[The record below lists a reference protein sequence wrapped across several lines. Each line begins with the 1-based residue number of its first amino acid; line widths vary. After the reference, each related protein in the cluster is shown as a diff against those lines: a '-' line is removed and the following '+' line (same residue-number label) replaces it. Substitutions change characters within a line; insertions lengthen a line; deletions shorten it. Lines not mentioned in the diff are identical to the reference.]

1 MSLPNYLISQFA
13 KATNDTKKR
22 TKETV
27 IAYGTTV
34 RYNNATFVK
43 LDGSEILTPVTSTA
57 DTIPGER
64 VMVTI
69 KNHAATITGNITSP
83 AARTGDVNQLNKDV
97 NGAEKVA
104 TNFLNL
110 TDDLGLIVG
119 DRTGD
124 RLAGNIQLKAEVGGA
139 SISLRD
145 GTTILTKFSAT
156 SKAFTGVT
164 STSDSSGSSTITTED
179 EDGTESSETMD
190 DVEQTV
196 YTSQTKPVVKFESP
210 NPIYFSNGI
219 TTNKILISD
228 DSFIS
233 NVNLTLNGRIFDANG
248 KAVLEPITSNGNLSI
263 GYGRYKAATASS
275 TDFSTLYGNKVRLY
289 TKNGA
294 QIIQDGRIA
303 FETLNSKGNMALGYH
318 LKKKGS
324 GNLNLYGG
332 DAVNIYAKSASI
344 ADSTGSSCFQAKNEA
359 GNTTLGYARYAN
371 GGETN
376 VYGGTALNLQAA
388 SGGTIVAKSAI
399 VPETNASLSLG
410 KYNEL
415 GWSNIYIGN
424 AGNTYSGLRMI
435 QSGKSLNM
443 CGRDANGRFIFGNT
457 ESIMYYVNKSVDTTT
472 TGTAFKFTS
481 GNNDAEN
488 NTSSVWLFGG
498 ADTTSRYIG
507 SYVAYN
513 RTYTNTANMCVTS
526 NGVFGRS
533 TSSSQRYKRDIVVAN
548 IDDFKGLYELP
559 VKKFK
564 YKNDYIAADDEL
576 YDKYL
581 YGFIVEDL
589 ERFLPCAVQHEIDE
603 NGTAIPEMWNSN
615 IIVPSLLKLIQ
626 DLNTRLK
633 SIEEGA

>member
-1 MSLPNYLISQFA
+1 MSLSTDLISQFA
-13 KATNDTKKR
+13 KVTNDTSKR
-22 TKETV
+22 EKGTA
-27 IAYGTTV
+27 IAYATV
-34 RYNNATFVK
+34 VSRGDTMYVK
-43 LDGSEILTPVTSTA
+43 LDGSDVLTPVSSTVSIR
-57 DTIPGER
+57 DGER
-64 VMVTI
+64 VTVMI
-69 KNHAATITGNITSP
+69 KNHIATITGNITSP
-83 AARTGDVNQLNKDV
+83 AANSEDNIDAART
-97 NGAEKVA
+97 A
-104 TNFLNL
+104 TNYMDLS
-110 TDDLGLIVG
+110 DDRGLIIG
-119 DRTGD
+119 DRTSTIL
-124 RLAGNIQLKAEVGGA
+124 RGNIQLKAESGGA
-139 SISLRD
+139 SIALRD

-156 SKAFTGVT
+156 RKTYTGIT
-164 STSDSSGSSTITTED
+164 SASYSSSSSTITTED

-219 TTNKILISD
+219 TTDKILISD
-228 DSFIS
+228 ENFIS
-233 NVNLTLNGRIFDANG
+233 NVNITLNGRIFDANG

-263 GYGRYKAATASS
+263 GYGRYKAATTTS
-275 TDFSTLYGNKVRLY
+275 TDYSTLYGNKVRLY

-424 AGNTYSGLRMI
+424 AGDTYNGLRMI

-498 ADTTSRYIG
+498 ADATSRYIG

-603 NGTAIPEMWNSN
+603 DGTAIPEMWNSN

>member
-1 MSLPNYLISQFA
+1 MSLSTDLISQFA
-13 KATNDTKKR
+13 KVTNDNSKR
-22 TKETV
+22 EKGTV
-27 IAYGTTV
+27 IAYATV
-34 RYNNATFVK
+34 VSRGDTMYVK
-43 LDGSEILTPVTSTA
+43 LDGSDVLTPVSSTVSIR
-57 DTIPGER
+57 DGER
-64 VMVTI
+64 VTVTI
-69 KNHAATITGNITSP
+69 KNHIATITGNITSP
-83 AARTGDVNQLNKDV
+83 AANSEDNIDAART
-97 NGAEKVA
+97 A
-104 TNFLNL
+104 TNYMDLS
-110 TDDLGLIVG
+110 DDRGLIIG
-119 DRTGD
+119 DRTSTIL
-124 RLAGNIQLKAEVGGA
+124 RGNIQLKAESGGA
-139 SISLRD
+139 SIALRD

-156 SKAFTGVT
+156 RKTYTGIT
-164 STSDSSGSSTITTED
+164 SASYSSSSSTITTED

-190 DVEQTV
+190 DVEQIV

-219 TTNKILISD
+219 TTDKILISD
-228 DSFIS
+228 ENFIS
-233 NVNLTLNGRIFDANG
+233 NVNITLNGRIFDANG

-263 GYGRYKAATASS
+263 GYGRYKAATTTS
-275 TDFSTLYGNKVRLY
+275 TDYSTLYGNKVRLY

-424 AGNTYSGLRMI
+424 AGGTYSGLRMI

-498 ADTTSRYIG
+498 ADATSRYIG

>member
-1 MSLPNYLISQFA
+1 MSLSSDLISQFA
-13 KATNDTKKR
+13 RITNDNSKR
-22 TKETV
+22 DKGTV
-27 IAYGTTV
+27 ITYGTTIL
-34 RYNNATFVK
+34 RGDSMYVK
-43 LDGSEILTPVTSTA
+43 IDGSDVLTPVSSTVNVR
-57 DTIPGER
+57 DNER
-64 VMVTI
+64 VTVMI
-69 KNHAATITGNITSP
+69 KNHTATITGNITSP
-83 AARTGDVNQLNKDV
+83 AANSKDSSDA
-97 NGAEKVA
+97 GKTA
-104 TNFLNL
+104 TNYMER
-110 TDDLGLIVG
+110 TDDRGLIIG
-119 DRTGD
+119 DRTGAIL
-124 RLAGNIQLKAEVGGA
+124 RGNIQLKAESGGA
-139 SISLRD
+139 SIALRD
-145 GTTILTKFSAT
+145 STTILAKFSAIT
-156 SKAFTGVT
+156 KIFTGVT
-164 STSDSSGSSTITTED
+164 SAANSTSSSTITTED
-179 EDGTESSETMD
+179 EDGSEDSETIT
-190 DVEQTV
+190 DVEQV
-196 YTSQTKPVVKFESP
+196 VQTSQTKPVVKFESDS
-210 NPIYFSNGI
+210 PIYFSNGV
-219 TTNKILISD
+219 TTDKILISD
-228 DSFIS
+228 ENFIS

-275 TDFSTLYGNKVRLY
+275 KDYSTLYGNKVRLC

-318 LKKKGS
+318 LKKRGS

-376 VYGGTALNLQAA
+376 IYGGSALNLYAA
-388 SGGTIVAKSAI
+388 SGGVINANNAI
-399 VPETNASLSLG
+399 VPSSNAAISLG

-424 AGNTYSGLRMI
+424 AANTYNGLRMI
-435 QSGKSLNM
+435 QSGQSLNM
-443 CGRDANGRFIFGNT
+443 CGRDAEGRFIFGNN
-457 ESIMYYVNKSVDTTT
+457 ESVMYYVNKNVDTTT
-472 TGTAFKFTS
+472 TGNAFKFTS
-481 GNNDAEN
+481 GNNDAAN
-488 NTSSVWLFGG
+488 NTGSVWFFG
-498 ADTTSRYIG
+498 ASDTTSRYIG
-507 SYVAYN
+507 SYVVYN

-533 TSSSQRYKRDIVVAN
+533 TSSSQRYKRDIVMAD
-548 IDDFKGLYELP
+548 IDDLKCLYDLP
-559 VKKFK
+559 IKKFK

-589 ERFLPCAVQHEIDE
+589 ESILPCAVQHTNDE
-603 NGTAIPEMWNSN
+603 DGAMIPEMWNSN

-633 SIEEGA
+633 NIEEGVQHG

>member
-1 MSLPNYLISQFA
+1 MSLSTDLISQFA
-13 KATNDTKKR
+13 KVTNDNSKR
-22 TKETV
+22 EKGTA
-27 IAYGTTV
+27 IAYATV
-34 RYNNATFVK
+34 VSRGDTMYVK
-43 LDGSEILTPVTSTA
+43 LDGSDVLTPVSSTVSIR
-57 DTIPGER
+57 DEER
-64 VMVTI
+64 VTVMI
-69 KNHAATITGNITSP
+69 KNHIATITGNITSP
-83 AARTGDVNQLNKDV
+83 AANSEDNIDAART
-97 NGAEKVA
+97 A
-104 TNFLNL
+104 TNYMDLS
-110 TDDLGLIVG
+110 DDRGLIIG
-119 DRTGD
+119 DRTSTIL
-124 RLAGNIQLKAEVGGA
+124 RGNIQLKAESGGA
-139 SISLRD
+139 SIALRD

-156 SKAFTGVT
+156 RKTYTGVT
-164 STSDSSGSSTITTED
+164 SAYYSSSSSTITTED

-219 TTNKILISD
+219 TTDKILISD
-228 DSFIS
+228 ESFIS
-233 NVNLTLNGRIFDANG
+233 NVNITLNGRIFDANG

-294 QIIQDGRIA
+294 LIIHNGRVA
-303 FETLNSKGNMALGYH
+303 LETLNSKGNMVIGYH
-318 LKKKGS
+318 LKKIGS
-324 GNLNLYGG
+324 GNLNLY
-332 DAVNIYAKSASI
+332 
-344 ADSTGSSCFQAKNEA
+344 
-359 GNTTLGYARYAN
+359 
-371 GGETN
+371 
-376 VYGGTALNLQAA
+376 AA
-388 SGGTIVAKSAI
+388 TGGTITANSAI
-399 VPETNASLSLG
+399 VPASNASLSLG

-424 AGNTYSGLRMI
+424 AGDTYNGLRMI

-498 ADTTSRYIG
+498 ADATSQYIG

-526 NGVFGRS
+526 NGAFGRS

-564 YKNDYIAADDEL
+564 YKNDYIASDDEL

-603 NGTAIPEMWNSN
+603 DGTAIPEMWNSN

>member
-1 MSLPNYLISQFA
+1 MSLSSDLISQFA
-13 KATNDTKKR
+13 RITNDNSKR
-22 TKETV
+22 DKGTV
-27 IAYGTTV
+27 ITYGTTIL
-34 RYNNATFVK
+34 RGDSMYVK
-43 LDGSEILTPVTSTA
+43 IDGSDVLTPVSSTVNVR
-57 DTIPGER
+57 DNER
-64 VMVTI
+64 VTVMI
-69 KNHAATITGNITSP
+69 KNHTATITGNITSP
-83 AARTGDVNQLNKDV
+83 AANSKDSSDA
-97 NGAEKVA
+97 GKTA
-104 TNFLNL
+104 TNYMER
-110 TDDLGLIVG
+110 TDDRGLVIG
-119 DRTGD
+119 DRTGEVL
-124 RLAGNIQLKAEVGGA
+124 RGNIQLKAESGGA
-139 SISLRD
+139 SIALRD
-145 GTTILTKFSAT
+145 STTILAKFSAIT
-156 SKAFTGVT
+156 KIFTGVT
-164 STSDSSGSSTITTED
+164 SATNSTSSSTITTED
-179 EDGTESSETMD
+179 EDGSEDSETIT
-190 DVEQTV
+190 DVEQV
-196 YTSQTKPVVKFESP
+196 VQTSQTKPVVKFESDS
-210 NPIYFSNGI
+210 PIYFSNGV
-219 TTNKILISD
+219 TTDKILISD
-228 DSFIS
+228 ENFIS

-275 TDFSTLYGNKVRLY
+275 KDYSTLYGNKVRLY

-318 LKKKGS
+318 LKKRGS

-376 VYGGTALNLQAA
+376 IYGGSALNLYAA
-388 SGGTIVAKSAI
+388 SGGVINANNAI
-399 VPETNASLSLG
+399 VPSSNAAISLG

-424 AGNTYSGLRMI
+424 AANTYNGLRMI
-435 QSGKSLNM
+435 QSGQSLNM
-443 CGRDANGRFIFGNT
+443 CGRDAEGRFIFGNN
-457 ESIMYYVNKSVDTTT
+457 ESVMYYVNKNVDTTT
-472 TGTAFKFTS
+472 TGNAFKFTS
-481 GNNDAEN
+481 GNNDAAN
-488 NTSSVWLFGG
+488 NTGSVWFFG
-498 ADTTSRYIG
+498 ASDTTSRYIG
-507 SYVAYN
+507 SYVVYN

-533 TSSSQRYKRDIVVAN
+533 TSSSQRYKRDIMMAD
-548 IDDFKGLYELP
+548 IDDLKCLYDLP
-559 VKKFK
+559 IKKFK

-589 ERFLPCAVQHEIDE
+589 ESILPCAVQHTNDE
-603 NGTAIPEMWNSN
+603 DGSVIPEMWNSN

-633 SIEEGA
+633 NIEEGVQHG

>member
-1 MSLPNYLISQFA
+1 MSLSSDLISQFA
-13 KATNDTKKR
+13 RITNDNSKR
-22 TKETV
+22 DKGTV
-27 IAYGTTV
+27 ITYGTTIL
-34 RYNNATFVK
+34 RGDSMYVK
-43 LDGSEILTPVTSTA
+43 IDGSDVLTPVSSTVNVR
-57 DTIPGER
+57 DNER
-64 VMVTI
+64 VTVMI
-69 KNHAATITGNITSP
+69 KNHTATITGNITSP
-83 AARTGDVNQLNKDV
+83 AANSKDSSDA
-97 NGAEKVA
+97 GKTA
-104 TNFLNL
+104 TNYMER
-110 TDDLGLIVG
+110 TDDRGLIIG
-119 DRTGD
+119 DRTGEIL
-124 RLAGNIQLKAEVGGA
+124 RGNIQLKAESGGA
-139 SISLRD
+139 SIALRD
-145 GTTILTKFSAT
+145 STTILAKFSAIT
-156 SKAFTGVT
+156 KIFAGVT
-164 STSDSSGSSTITTED
+164 SAANSTSSSTITTED
-179 EDGTESSETMD
+179 EDGSEDSETIT
-190 DVEQTV
+190 DVEQIV
-196 YTSQTKPVVKFESP
+196 QTSQTKPVVKFESDS
-210 NPIYFSNGI
+210 PIYFSNGV
-219 TTNKILISD
+219 TTDKILISD
-228 DSFIS
+228 ENFIS

-275 TDFSTLYGNKVRLY
+275 KDYSTLYGNKVRLY

-318 LKKKGS
+318 LKKRGS

-376 VYGGTALNLQAA
+376 IYGGSALNLYAA
-388 SGGTIVAKSAI
+388 SGGVINANNALVPSSNAAI
-399 VPETNASLSLG
+399 SLG

-415 GWSNIYIGN
+415 GWSNIYIGGASESYN
-424 AGNTYSGLRMI
+424 GLRMI
-435 QSGKSLNM
+435 VSGSSLNL
-443 CGRDANGRFIFGNT
+443 CGRDADNHFIFGNT
-457 ESIMYYVNKSVDTTT
+457 EAVMYYVNKNVDTTT

-481 GNNDAEN
+481 GNNSASN
-488 NTSSVWLFGG
+488 NTSSVWLFG
-498 ADTTSRYIG
+498 ASDTTSRYIG
-507 SYVAYN
+507 SYVVYN

-533 TSSSQRYKRDIVVAN
+533 TSSSQRYKRDIMMAD
-548 IDDFKGLYELP
+548 IDDLRRLYDLP
-559 VKKFK
+559 IKKFK

-589 ERFLPCAVQHEIDE
+589 ESILPCAVQHTNDE
-603 NGTAIPEMWNSN
+603 DGAVIPEMWNSN

-633 SIEEGA
+633 NIEEGV

>member
-1 MSLPNYLISQFA
+1 MSLSVDLISQFA
-13 KATNDTKKR
+13 KATNDSIKR
-22 TKETV
+22 EKSTS
-27 IAYGTTV
+27 IIYGTTIL
-34 RYNNATFVK
+34 RGESMYVK
-43 LDGSEILTPVTSTA
+43 IDGSDVLTPVSSTVNVR
-57 DTIPGER
+57 DGER
-64 VMVTI
+64 VTVMI
-69 KNHAATITGNITSP
+69 KNHTATITGNITSP
-83 AARTGDVNQLNKDV
+83 AANLKDQDNAGRT
-97 NGAEKVA
+97 A
-104 TNFLNL
+104 TNYMEL
-110 TDDLGLIVG
+110 TNNYGLVIG

-124 RLAGNIQLKAEVGGA
+124 MLRGNIQLKAESGGA
-139 SISLRD
+139 FIALRD
-145 GTTILTKFSAT
+145 GTTILAKFSAIT
-156 SKAFTGVT
+156 KMFTGVT
-164 STSDSSGSSTITTED
+164 SAANSTSSSTIITED
-179 EDGTESSETMD
+179 EDGSEDSETIT
-190 DVEQTV
+190 DVEQV
-196 YTSQTKPVVKFESP
+196 VQNFQTKSVVKFESD

-219 TTNKILISD
+219 ATDKILISD
-228 DSFIS
+228 ENFIS

-275 TDFSTLYGNKVRLY
+275 KDYSTLYGNKVRLY

-303 FETLNSKGNMALGYH
+303 FETLNGKGNMALGYH

-376 VYGGTALNLQAA
+376 IYGGSALNLYAA
-388 SGGTIVAKSAI
+388 SGGVINANNAI
-399 VPETNASLSLG
+399 VPSSNAAISLG

-415 GWSNIYIGN
+415 GWSNIYIGGASESYN
-424 AGNTYSGLRMI
+424 GLRMI
-435 QSGKSLNM
+435 VSGSSLNL
-443 CGRDANGRFIFGNT
+443 CGRDADNHFIFGNT
-457 ESIMYYVNKSVDTTT
+457 EAVMYYVNKNVDTTT

-481 GNNDAEN
+481 GNNSASN
-488 NTSSVWLFGG
+488 NTSSVWLFG
-498 ADTTSRYIG
+498 ASDTTSRYIG

-513 RTYTNTANMCVTS
+513 RTYTNAANMYITS
-526 NGVFGRS
+526 NGVIGRS
-533 TSSSQRYKRDIVVAN
+533 TSSSQRYKRDIVLAD
-548 IDDFKGLYELP
+548 ISDLKCLYDLP
-559 VKKFK
+559 IKKFK

-589 ERFLPCAVQHEIDE
+589 ESILPCAVQHTNDE
-603 NGTAIPEMWNSN
+603 DGAVIPEMWNSN

-633 SIEEGA
+633 NIEEGV

>member
-124 RLAGNIQLKAEVGGA
+124 RLAGNIQLKTEVGGA

-145 GTTILTKFSAT
+145 GTTILTKFLAT
-156 SKAFTGVT
+156 SKAFSGVT
-164 STSDSSGSSTITTED
+164 STSDSSSSSTITTED
-179 EDGTESSETMD
+179 EDGTEVSEIITD
-190 DVEQTV
+190 IEQTV

-294 QIIQDGRIA
+294 LIIHNGRVA
-303 FETLNSKGNMALGYH
+303 LETLNSKGNMVIGYH
-318 LKKKGS
+318 LKKIGS
-324 GNLNLYGG
+324 GNLSLY
-332 DAVNIYAKSASI
+332 
-344 ADSTGSSCFQAKNEA
+344 
-359 GNTTLGYARYAN
+359 
-371 GGETN
+371 
-376 VYGGTALNLQAA
+376 AA
-388 SGGTIVAKSAI
+388 TGGTITANSAI
-399 VPETNASLSLG
+399 VPASNASLSLG

-424 AGNTYSGLRMI
+424 AGDTYNGLRMI

-443 CGRDANGRFIFGNT
+443 CGKDAEGRFIFGNN
-457 ESIMYYVNKSVDTTT
+457 ENVMYYVNKNVDTTT

-498 ADTTSRYIG
+498 ADETSRYIG

-513 RTYTNTANMCVTS
+513 RTYSSAANLYVTE
-526 NGVFGRS
+526 NGIFGRS
-533 TSSSQRYKRDIVVAN
+533 TSSSKRYKRDIADADIN
-548 IDDFKGLYELP
+548 DLKGLYNLP
-559 VKKFK
+559 IKKFK
-564 YKNDYIAADDEL
+564 YKNNYISEDDEL

-589 ERFLPCAVQHEIDE
+589 ESVLPCAVQHEIDE
-603 NGTAIPEMWNSN
+603 YGAVLPEMWNSN

-626 DLNTRLK
+626 DLNARLK

>member
-1 MSLPNYLISQFA
+1 MSLSTDLISQFA
-13 KATNDTKKR
+13 KVTNDNSKR
-22 TKETV
+22 EKGTA
-27 IAYGTTV
+27 IAYATV
-34 RYNNATFVK
+34 VSRGDTMYVK
-43 LDGSEILTPVTSTA
+43 LDGSDVLTPVSSTVSIR
-57 DTIPGER
+57 DGER
-64 VMVTI
+64 VTVMI
-69 KNHAATITGNITSP
+69 KNHIATITGNITSP
-83 AARTGDVNQLNKDV
+83 AANSEDNVDAART
-97 NGAEKVA
+97 A
-104 TNFLNL
+104 TNYMEL
-110 TDDLGLIVG
+110 TDDRGLIVG
-119 DRTGD
+119 DRTSTIL
-124 RLAGNIQLKAEVGGA
+124 RGNIQLKAESGGA
-139 SISLRD
+139 SIALRD

-156 SKAFTGVT
+156 RKTYTGIT
-164 STSDSSGSSTITTED
+164 SASNSSSSSTITTED
-179 EDGTESSETMD
+179 EDGTESSETITD
-190 DVEQTV
+190 TEQTV

-219 TTNKILISD
+219 TTDKILISD

-233 NVNLTLNGRIFDANG
+233 NTNITLNGRIFDANG

-263 GYGRYKAATASS
+263 GYGRYKAATTTS
-275 TDFSTLYGNKVRLY
+275 TDYSTLYGNKVRLY

-376 VYGGTALNLQAA
+376 IYGGTALNLQAA

-399 VPETNASLSLG
+399 VPESNASISLG

-424 AGNTYSGLRMI
+424 AGETYSGLRMI

-498 ADTTSRYIG
+498 ADATSRYIG

-513 RTYTNTANMCVTS
+513 RTYTNTANMYVTS

-533 TSSSQRYKRDIVVAN
+533 TSSSERYKRDILLADIN
-548 IDDFKGLYELP
+548 DLKGLYDLP

-589 ERFLPCAVQHEIDE
+589 ESILPCAVQHEIDE
-603 NGTAIPEMWNSN
+603 DGTAFPEMWNSN

>member
-1 MSLPNYLISQFA
+1 MSLSSDLISQFA
-13 KATNDTKKR
+13 RITNDNSKR
-22 TKETV
+22 DKGTV
-27 IAYGTTV
+27 ITYGTTIL
-34 RYNNATFVK
+34 RGDSMYVK
-43 LDGSEILTPVTSTA
+43 IDGSDVLTPVSSTVNVR
-57 DTIPGER
+57 DNER
-64 VMVTI
+64 VTVMI
-69 KNHAATITGNITSP
+69 KNHTATITGNITSP
-83 AARTGDVNQLNKDV
+83 AANSKDSSDA
-97 NGAEKVA
+97 GKTA
-104 TNFLNL
+104 TNYMER
-110 TDDLGLIVG
+110 TDDRGLIIG
-119 DRTGD
+119 DRTGEIL
-124 RLAGNIQLKAEVGGA
+124 RGNIQLKAESGGA
-139 SISLRD
+139 SIALRD
-145 GTTILTKFSAT
+145 NTTILAKFSAIT
-156 SKAFTGVT
+156 KIFTGVT
-164 STSDSSGSSTITTED
+164 SAANSTSSSTITTED
-179 EDGTESSETMD
+179 EDGSEDSETIT
-190 DVEQTV
+190 DVEQV
-196 YTSQTKPVVKFESP
+196 VQNSQTKSVVKFESD

-219 TTNKILISD
+219 TTDKILISD
-228 DSFIS
+228 ENFIS

-275 TDFSTLYGNKVRLY
+275 KDYSTLYGNKVRLY

-318 LKKKGS
+318 LKKRGS

-376 VYGGTALNLQAA
+376 IYGGSALNLYAA
-388 SGGTIVAKSAI
+388 SGGVINANNALVPSSNAAI
-399 VPETNASLSLG
+399 SLG

-415 GWSNIYIGN
+415 GWSNIYIGGASESYN
-424 AGNTYSGLRMI
+424 GLRMI
-435 QSGKSLNM
+435 VSGSSLNL
-443 CGRDANGRFIFGNT
+443 CGRDADNHFIFGNT
-457 ESIMYYVNKSVDTTT
+457 EAVMYYVNKNVDTTT

-481 GNNDAEN
+481 GNNSASN
-488 NTSSVWLFGG
+488 NTSSVWLFG
-498 ADTTSRYIG
+498 ASDTTSRYIG

-513 RTYTNTANMCVTS
+513 RTYTNAANMYITS
-526 NGVFGRS
+526 NGVIGRS
-533 TSSSQRYKRDIVVAN
+533 TSSSQRYKRDIVLAD
-548 IDDFKGLYELP
+548 ISDLKCLYDLP
-559 VKKFK
+559 IKKFK

-589 ERFLPCAVQHEIDE
+589 ESILPCAVQHTNDE
-603 NGTAIPEMWNSN
+603 DGAVIPEMWNSN

-633 SIEEGA
+633 NIEEGV

>member
-1 MSLPNYLISQFA
+1 MSLSSDLISQFA
-13 KATNDTKKR
+13 RITNDNSKR
-22 TKETV
+22 DKGTV
-27 IAYGTTV
+27 ITYGTTIL
-34 RYNNATFVK
+34 RGDSMYVK
-43 LDGSEILTPVTSTA
+43 IDGSDVLTPVSSTVNVR
-57 DTIPGER
+57 DNER
-64 VMVTI
+64 VTVMI
-69 KNHAATITGNITSP
+69 KNHTATITGNITSP
-83 AARTGDVNQLNKDV
+83 AANSKDSSDA
-97 NGAEKVA
+97 GKTA
-104 TNFLNL
+104 TNYMER
-110 TDDLGLIVG
+110 TDDRDLIIG
-119 DRTGD
+119 DRTGEIL
-124 RLAGNIQLKAEVGGA
+124 RGNIQLKAESGGA
-139 SISLRD
+139 SIALRD
-145 GTTILTKFSAT
+145 STTILAKFSAIT
-156 SKAFTGVT
+156 KIFTGVT
-164 STSDSSGSSTITTED
+164 SAANSTSSSTITTED
-179 EDGTESSETMD
+179 EDGSEDSETIT
-190 DVEQTV
+190 DVEQIV
-196 YTSQTKPVVKFESP
+196 QTSQTKPVVKFESDS
-210 NPIYFSNGI
+210 PIYFSNGV
-219 TTNKILISD
+219 TTDKILISD
-228 DSFIS
+228 ENFIS

-275 TDFSTLYGNKVRLY
+275 KDYSTLYGNKVRLY

-318 LKKKGS
+318 LKKRGS

-376 VYGGTALNLQAA
+376 IYGGSALNLYAA
-388 SGGTIVAKSAI
+388 SGGVINANNALVPSSNAAI
-399 VPETNASLSLG
+399 SLG

-415 GWSNIYIGN
+415 GWSNIYIGGASESYN
-424 AGNTYSGLRMI
+424 GLRMI
-435 QSGKSLNM
+435 VSGSSLNL
-443 CGRDANGRFIFGNT
+443 CGRDADNHFIFGNT
-457 ESIMYYVNKSVDTTT
+457 EAVMYYVNKNVDTTT

-481 GNNDAEN
+481 GNNSASN
-488 NTSSVWLFGG
+488 NTSSVWLFG
-498 ADTTSRYIG
+498 ASDTTSRYIG
-507 SYVAYN
+507 SYVVYN

-533 TSSSQRYKRDIVVAN
+533 TSSSQRYKRDIMMAD
-548 IDDFKGLYELP
+548 IDDLKCLYDLP
-559 VKKFK
+559 IKKFK

-589 ERFLPCAVQHEIDE
+589 DSILPCAVQHTNDE
-603 NGTAIPEMWNSN
+603 DGAVIPEMWNSN

-633 SIEEGA
+633 NIEEGV

>member
-1 MSLPNYLISQFA
+1 MSLSSDLISQFA
-13 KATNDTKKR
+13 RITNDNSKR
-22 TKETV
+22 DKGTV
-27 IAYGTTV
+27 ITYGTTIL
-34 RYNNATFVK
+34 RGDSMYVK
-43 LDGSEILTPVTSTA
+43 IDGSDVLTPVSSTVNVR
-57 DTIPGER
+57 DNER
-64 VMVTI
+64 VTVMI
-69 KNHAATITGNITSP
+69 KNHTATITGNITSP
-83 AARTGDVNQLNKDV
+83 AANSKDSSDA
-97 NGAEKVA
+97 GKTA
-104 TNFLNL
+104 TNYMER
-110 TDDLGLIVG
+110 TDDRGLIIG
-119 DRTGD
+119 DRTGAIL
-124 RLAGNIQLKAEVGGA
+124 RGNIQLKAESGGA
-139 SISLRD
+139 SIALRD
-145 GTTILTKFSAT
+145 STTILAKFSAIT
-156 SKAFTGVT
+156 KIFTGVT
-164 STSDSSGSSTITTED
+164 SAANSTSSSTITTED
-179 EDGTESSETMD
+179 EDGSEDSETIT
-190 DVEQTV
+190 DVEQV
-196 YTSQTKPVVKFESP
+196 VQTSQTKPVVKFESDS
-210 NPIYFSNGI
+210 PIYFSNGV
-219 TTNKILISD
+219 TTDKILISD
-228 DSFIS
+228 ENFIS

-275 TDFSTLYGNKVRLY
+275 KDYSTLYGNKVRLC

-318 LKKKGS
+318 LKKRGS

-376 VYGGTALNLQAA
+376 IYGGSALNLYAA
-388 SGGTIVAKSAI
+388 SGGVINANNAI
-399 VPETNASLSLG
+399 VPSSNAAISLG

-424 AGNTYSGLRMI
+424 AANAYNGLRMI
-435 QSGKSLNM
+435 QSGQSLNM
-443 CGRDANGRFIFGNT
+443 CGRDAEGRFIFGNN
-457 ESIMYYVNKSVDTTT
+457 ESVMYYVNKNVDTTT
-472 TGTAFKFTS
+472 TGNAFKFTS
-481 GNNDAEN
+481 GNNDAAN
-488 NTSSVWLFGG
+488 NTGSVWFFG
-498 ADTTSRYIG
+498 ASDTTSRYIG
-507 SYVAYN
+507 SYVVYN

-533 TSSSQRYKRDIVVAN
+533 TSSSQRYKRDIVMAD
-548 IDDFKGLYELP
+548 IDDLKCLYDLP
-559 VKKFK
+559 IKKFK

-589 ERFLPCAVQHEIDE
+589 ESILPCAVQHTNDE
-603 NGTAIPEMWNSN
+603 DGAMIPEMWNSN

-633 SIEEGA
+633 NIEEGVQHG

>member
-1 MSLPNYLISQFA
+1 MSLSSDLISQFA
-13 KATNDTKKR
+13 RITNDNSKR
-22 TKETV
+22 DKGTV
-27 IAYGTTV
+27 ITYGTTIL
-34 RYNNATFVK
+34 RGDSMYVK
-43 LDGSEILTPVTSTA
+43 IDGSDVLTPVSSTVNVR
-57 DTIPGER
+57 DNER
-64 VMVTI
+64 VTVMI
-69 KNHAATITGNITSP
+69 KNHTATITGNITSP
-83 AARTGDVNQLNKDV
+83 AANSKDSSDA
-97 NGAEKVA
+97 GKTA
-104 TNFLNL
+104 TNYMER
-110 TDDLGLIVG
+110 TDDRGLIIG
-119 DRTGD
+119 DRTGAIL
-124 RLAGNIQLKAEVGGA
+124 RGNIQLKAESGGA
-139 SISLRD
+139 SIALRD
-145 GTTILTKFSAT
+145 STTILAKFSAIT
-156 SKAFTGVT
+156 KIFAGVT
-164 STSDSSGSSTITTED
+164 SAANSTSSSTITTED
-179 EDGTESSETMD
+179 EDGSEDSETIT
-190 DVEQTV
+190 DVEQV
-196 YTSQTKPVVKFESP
+196 VQTSQTKPVVKFESDS
-210 NPIYFSNGI
+210 PIYFSNGV
-219 TTNKILISD
+219 TTDKILISD
-228 DSFIS
+228 ENFIS

-275 TDFSTLYGNKVRLY
+275 KDYSTLYGNKVRLY

-318 LKKKGS
+318 LKKRGS

-376 VYGGTALNLQAA
+376 IYGGSALNLYAA
-388 SGGTIVAKSAI
+388 SGGVINANNALVPSSNAAI
-399 VPETNASLSLG
+399 SLG

-424 AGNTYSGLRMI
+424 AANTYNGLRMI
-435 QSGKSLNM
+435 QSGQSLNM
-443 CGRDANGRFIFGNT
+443 CGRDAEGRFIFGNN
-457 ESIMYYVNKSVDTTT
+457 ESVMYYVNKNVDTTT
-472 TGTAFKFTS
+472 TGNAFKFTS
-481 GNNDAEN
+481 GNNDAAN
-488 NTSSVWLFGG
+488 NTGSVWFFG
-498 ADTTSRYIG
+498 ASDTISRYIG
-507 SYVAYN
+507 SYVVYN

-533 TSSSQRYKRDIVVAN
+533 TSSSQRYKRDIVMAD
-548 IDDFKGLYELP
+548 IDDLKCLYDLP
-559 VKKFK
+559 IKKFK

-589 ERFLPCAVQHEIDE
+589 ESILPCAVQHTNDE
-603 NGTAIPEMWNSN
+603 DGAVIPEMWNSN

-633 SIEEGA
+633 NIEEGVQHG

>member
-1 MSLPNYLISQFA
+1 MSLSSDLISQFA
-13 KATNDTKKR
+13 RITNDNSKR
-22 TKETV
+22 DKGTV
-27 IAYGTTV
+27 ITYGTTIL
-34 RYNNATFVK
+34 RGDSMYVK
-43 LDGSEILTPVTSTA
+43 IDGSDVLTPVSSTVNVR
-57 DTIPGER
+57 DNER
-64 VMVTI
+64 VTVMI
-69 KNHAATITGNITSP
+69 KNHTATITGNITSP
-83 AARTGDVNQLNKDV
+83 AANSKDSSDA
-97 NGAEKVA
+97 GKTA
-104 TNFLNL
+104 TNYMER
-110 TDDLGLIVG
+110 TDDRGLIIG
-119 DRTGD
+119 DRTGEIL
-124 RLAGNIQLKAEVGGA
+124 RGNIQLKAESGGA
-139 SISLRD
+139 SIALRD
-145 GTTILTKFSAT
+145 SATILAKFSAIT
-156 SKAFTGVT
+156 KIFTGVT
-164 STSDSSGSSTITTED
+164 SAANSTSSSTITTED
-179 EDGTESSETMD
+179 EDGSEDSETIT
-190 DVEQTV
+190 DVEQV
-196 YTSQTKPVVKFESP
+196 VQNSQTKSVVKFESD

-219 TTNKILISD
+219 TTDKILISD
-228 DSFIS
+228 ENFIS

-275 TDFSTLYGNKVRLY
+275 KDYSTLYGNKVRLY

-318 LKKKGS
+318 LKKRGS

-376 VYGGTALNLQAA
+376 IYGGSALNLYAA
-388 SGGTIVAKSAI
+388 SGGVINANNALVPSSNAAI
-399 VPETNASLSLG
+399 SLG

-415 GWSNIYIGN
+415 GWSNIYIGGASESYN
-424 AGNTYSGLRMI
+424 GLRMI
-435 QSGKSLNM
+435 VSGSSLNL
-443 CGRDANGRFIFGNT
+443 CGRDADNHFIFGNT
-457 ESIMYYVNKSVDTTT
+457 EAVMYYVNKNVDTTT

-481 GNNDAEN
+481 GNNSASN
-488 NTSSVWLFGG
+488 NTSSVWLFG
-498 ADTTSRYIG
+498 ASDTTSRYIG
-507 SYVAYN
+507 SYVVYN

-533 TSSSQRYKRDIVVAN
+533 TSSSQRYKRDIMMAD
-548 IDDFKGLYELP
+548 IDDLKCLYDLP
-559 VKKFK
+559 IKKFK
-564 YKNDYIAADDEL
+564 YKNDYIAVDDEL

-589 ERFLPCAVQHEIDE
+589 ESILPCAVQHTNDE
-603 NGTAIPEMWNSN
+603 DGAVIPEMWNSN

-633 SIEEGA
+633 NIEEGV

>member
-1 MSLPNYLISQFA
+1 MSLSSDLISQFA
-13 KATNDTKKR
+13 RITNDNSKR
-22 TKETV
+22 DKGTV
-27 IAYGTTV
+27 ITYGTTIL
-34 RYNNATFVK
+34 RGDSMYVK
-43 LDGSEILTPVTSTA
+43 IDGSDVLTPVSSTVSVR
-57 DTIPGER
+57 DNER
-64 VMVTI
+64 VTVMI
-69 KNHAATITGNITSP
+69 KNHTATITGNITSP
-83 AARTGDVNQLNKDV
+83 AANSKDSSDA
-97 NGAEKVA
+97 GKTA
-104 TNFLNL
+104 TNYMER
-110 TDDLGLIVG
+110 TDDRGLIIG
-119 DRTGD
+119 DRTGEIL
-124 RLAGNIQLKAEVGGA
+124 RGNIQLKAESGGA
-139 SISLRD
+139 SIALRD
-145 GTTILTKFSAT
+145 STTILAKFSAIT
-156 SKAFTGVT
+156 KIFTGVT
-164 STSDSSGSSTITTED
+164 SAANSTSSSTITTED
-179 EDGTESSETMD
+179 EDGSEDSETIT
-190 DVEQTV
+190 DVEQV
-196 YTSQTKPVVKFESP
+196 IQTSQTKPVVKFESDS
-210 NPIYFSNGI
+210 PIYFSNGV
-219 TTNKILISD
+219 TTDKILISD
-228 DSFIS
+228 ENFIS

-275 TDFSTLYGNKVRLY
+275 KDYSTLYGNKVRLY

-318 LKKKGS
+318 LKKRGS

-376 VYGGTALNLQAA
+376 IYGGSALNLYAA
-388 SGGTIVAKSAI
+388 SGGVINANNALVPSSNAAI
-399 VPETNASLSLG
+399 SLG

-415 GWSNIYIGN
+415 GWSNIYIGGASESYN
-424 AGNTYSGLRMI
+424 GLRMI
-435 QSGKSLNM
+435 VSGSSLNL
-443 CGRDANGRFIFGNT
+443 CGRDADNHFIFGNT
-457 ESIMYYVNKSVDTTT
+457 EAVMYYVNKNVDTTT

-481 GNNDAEN
+481 GNNSASN
-488 NTSSVWLFGG
+488 NTSSVWLFG
-498 ADTTSRYIG
+498 ASDTTSRYIG
-507 SYVAYN
+507 SYVVYN

-533 TSSSQRYKRDIVVAN
+533 TSSSQRYKRDIMMAD
-548 IDDFKGLYELP
+548 IDDLKCLYDLP
-559 VKKFK
+559 IKKFK

-589 ERFLPCAVQHEIDE
+589 ESILPCAVQHTNDE
-603 NGTAIPEMWNSN
+603 DGAVIPEMWNSN

-633 SIEEGA
+633 NIEEGV

>member
-1 MSLPNYLISQFA
+1 MSLSSDLISQFA
-13 KATNDTKKR
+13 RITNDNSKR
-22 TKETV
+22 DKGTV
-27 IAYGTTV
+27 ITYGTTIL
-34 RYNNATFVK
+34 RGDSMYVK
-43 LDGSEILTPVTSTA
+43 IDGSDVLTPVSSTVNVR
-57 DTIPGER
+57 DNER
-64 VMVTI
+64 VTVMI
-69 KNHAATITGNITSP
+69 KNHTATITGNITSP
-83 AARTGDVNQLNKDV
+83 AANSKDSSDA
-97 NGAEKVA
+97 GKTA
-104 TNFLNL
+104 TNYMER
-110 TDDLGLIVG
+110 TDDRGLIIG
-119 DRTGD
+119 DRTGAIL
-124 RLAGNIQLKAEVGGA
+124 RGNIQLKAESGGA
-139 SISLRD
+139 SIALRD
-145 GTTILTKFSAT
+145 STTILAKFSAIT
-156 SKAFTGVT
+156 KIFTGVT
-164 STSDSSGSSTITTED
+164 SAANSTSSSTITTED
-179 EDGTESSETMD
+179 EDGSEDSETIT
-190 DVEQTV
+190 DVEQV
-196 YTSQTKPVVKFESP
+196 VQTSQTKPVVKFESDS
-210 NPIYFSNGI
+210 PIYFSNGV
-219 TTNKILISD
+219 TTDKILISD
-228 DSFIS
+228 ENFIS

-275 TDFSTLYGNKVRLY
+275 KDYSTLYGNKVRLY

-318 LKKKGS
+318 LKKRGS

-376 VYGGTALNLQAA
+376 IYGGSALNLYAA
-388 SGGTIVAKSAI
+388 SGGVINANNAI
-399 VPETNASLSLG
+399 VPSSNAAISLG

-424 AGNTYSGLRMI
+424 AANTYNGLRMI
-435 QSGKSLNM
+435 QSGQSLNM
-443 CGRDANGRFIFGNT
+443 CGRDAEGRFIFGNN
-457 ESIMYYVNKSVDTTT
+457 ESVMYYVNKNVDTTT
-472 TGTAFKFTS
+472 TGNAFKFTS
-481 GNNDAEN
+481 GNNDAAN
-488 NTSSVWLFGG
+488 NTGSVWFFG
-498 ADTTSRYIG
+498 ASDTTSRYIG
-507 SYVAYN
+507 SYVVYN

-533 TSSSQRYKRDIVVAN
+533 TSSSQRYKRDIMMAD
-548 IDDFKGLYELP
+548 IDDLKGLYDLP
-559 VKKFK
+559 IKKFK

-589 ERFLPCAVQHEIDE
+589 ESVLPCAVQHTNDE
-603 NGTAIPEMWNSN
+603 DGSVIPEMWNSN

-633 SIEEGA
+633 NIEEGVQHG

>member
-34 RYNNATFVK
+34 KYNNATFVK

-83 AARTGDVNQLNKDV
+83 AARTGDVNQLNQDV

-110 TDDLGLIVG
+110 TDNLGLIVG

-124 RLAGNIQLKAEVGGA
+124 NLAGNIQLKAEIGGA
-139 SISLRD
+139 SIALRD

-156 SKAFTGVT
+156 RKRFTGIT
-164 STSDSSGSSTITTED
+164 SASVSSSSSTITTED
-179 EDGTESSETMD
+179 EDGTEASETIT

-196 YTSQTKPVVKFESP
+196 YTAQTKPVVKFESP

-219 TTNKILISD
+219 ATDKILISD
-228 DSFIS
+228 ESFIS
-233 NVNLTLNGRIFDANG
+233 NVNITLNGRIFDANG
-248 KAVLEPITSNGNLSI
+248 KAVLEPVTSNGNLSI

-294 QIIQDGRIA
+294 LIIHNGRVA
-303 FETLNSKGNMALGYH
+303 LETLNNKGNMVIGYH
-318 LKKKGS
+318 LKKIGS
-324 GNLNLYGG
+324 GNLSLYAG
-332 DAVNIYAKSASI
+332 DNVSINAKGTNII
-344 ADSTGSSCFQAKNEA
+344 DSTGSTAFQAKSDN
-359 GNTTLGYARYAN
+359 GNTTLGYSRYLN
-371 GGETN
+371 GGNTNIYAGET
-376 VYGGTALNLQAA
+376 LNLYAA
-388 SGGTIVAKSAI
+388 TGGTITANSAI
-399 VPETNASLSLG
+399 VPASNASLSLG

-424 AGNTYSGLRMI
+424 AGDTYNGLRMI

-443 CGRDANGRFIFGNT
+443 CGRDAEGRFIFGNN
-457 ESIMYYVNKSVDTTT
+457 ESVMYYVNKNVDTTT
-472 TGTAFKFTS
+472 TGNAFKFTS
-481 GNNDAEN
+481 GNNDAAN
-488 NTSSVWLFGG
+488 NTGSVWFFG
-498 ADTTSRYIG
+498 ASDTTSRYIG

-533 TSSSQRYKRDIVVAN
+533 TSSSQRYKRDIVVAD
-548 IDDFKGLYELP
+548 IDDLKGLYDLP

-564 YKNDYIAADDEL
+564 YKNDYIAYDDEL

-589 ERFLPCAVQHEIDE
+589 ESVLPCAVQHEIDE
-603 NGTAIPEMWNSN
+603 DGTAIPEMWNSN